1 MSCNNLLQSRFYC
14 LIVFDLLYIIFYLYI
29 CAFTKIVVLLQLTRL
44 AFRAIDYARLLE
56 ISPQQK
62 SRLKRRLSCTNKSL
76 KPFVGLLAV
85 ELLYFVFVSSGFSHE
100 LTYDY
105 ISRSSNSASSWRDF
119 FAKSLSVSAFSAS
132 FSTESLVAFSTS
144 LSTTAESASSRSSL
158 LTIFRL

>member
-1 MSCNNLLQSRFYC
+1 MTGVQTCALPILFSCIAIFDKSYHLYDKLPLTSSKSYTNLH
-14 LIVFDLLYIIFYLYI
+14 
-29 CAFTKIVVLLQLTRL
+29 
-44 AFRAIDYARLLE
+44 
-56 ISPQQK
+56 QQK
-62 SRLKRRLSCTNKSL
+62 SRPKRQLSCTNKSL

-119 FAKSLSVSAFSAS
+119 FAKSLSVSVFSAS

-144 LSTTAESASSRSSL
+144 LSTAAESASSRSSL